1 MIILYTFVTLKR
13 RYSANNHVRVCV
25 CVCVNFSFSG
35 GGSEGDAL
43 SARGNLPEEEDTE
56 SQQTAKG

>member
-1 MIILYTFVTLKR
+1 M
-13 RYSANNHVRVCV
+13 CV